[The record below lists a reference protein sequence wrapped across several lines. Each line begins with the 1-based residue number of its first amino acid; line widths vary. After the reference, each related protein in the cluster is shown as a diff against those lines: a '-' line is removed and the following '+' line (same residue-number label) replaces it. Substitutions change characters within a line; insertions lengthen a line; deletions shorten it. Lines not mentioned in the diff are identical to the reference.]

1 MENFKKLTNTENILF
16 AEELWKS
23 VSKENLEL
31 SDAIKQYCYAK
42 FQEKQCRL

>member
-23 VSKENLEL
+23 VSKENLEIIAPVPN
-31 SDAIKQYCYAK
+31 DAIWNAI
-42 FQEKQCRL
+42 